1 MSTAVL
7 DKLFKPCHSLR
18 NGRLGNL
25 SESLKLALVECW
37 RDGLASVAPVPG
49 CFCEKDR
56 LTSEAVGDT
65 LDKRMLVEVL
75 VLLHVEV
82 LNDSRVAYAKA
93 CPISDEEDDSGEA
106 LCRLSRVEDMA
117 HDVEIV
123 TLAIRF

>member
-1 MSTAVL
+1 
-7 DKLFKPCHSLR
+7 
-18 NGRLGNL
+18 
-25 SESLKLALVECW
+25 
-37 RDGLASVAPVPG
+37 
-49 CFCEKDR
+49 
-56 LTSEAVGDT
+56 
-65 LDKRMLVEVL
+65 MLVEVL

-93 CPISDEEDDSGEA
+93 CSVSDEKDDSREA